1 MPIKNLAA
9 RKIYAHAQYLKNKEI
24 FLERSKSR
32 RLRLQAEKALL
43 PKKEKTPLPC
53 YVCGTIRDA
62 GSFPAKG
69 NKCKACIKAFGQQYR
84 AQNAERIAASKK
96 SWCEKNKERK
106 AKMDRD
112 YSINK
117 PEARRIARAK
127 WDQKNPGLTSAAKAR
142 NRKDRK
148 NRVPAWLTEDDHWM
162 IAQAYEL
169 AEMRTKMFGFPW
181 HVDHIIPL
189 TGKTVSGL
197 HVPTN
202 LQVIPAIENLRKSNR
217 WQHG

>member
-1 MPIKNLAA
+1 MKRINPQTGRVFRRGDTRDDGYVFYSYEKKHIRKNGYFKE
-9 RKIYAHAQYLKNKEI
+9 RWSTPENVKIYTAQTADWHNKNP
-24 FLERSKSR
+24 ERMR
-32 RLRLQAEKALL
+32 ELRAEW
-43 PKKEKTPLPC
+43 
-53 YVCGTIRDA
+53 VV
-62 GSFPAKG
+62 
-69 NKCKACIKAFGQQYR
+69 
-84 AQNAERIAASKK
+84 
-96 SWCEKNKERK
+96 KNKERK
-106 AKMDRD
+106 AQQDRACALR
-112 YSINK
+112 N

-127 WDQKNPGLTSAAKAR
+127 WDQKNPGLTNAAKAKNKR
-142 NRKDRK
+142 ERK

-169 AEMRTKMFGFPW
+169 AAIRTQMFGFTW

-217 WQHG
+217 WHHG